1 MVVLLL
7 RTHLGALPLWNPKNY
22 KDNQQH
28 KAAFKK
34 IPDANEI
41 EYMTEFENGDSIIH
55 EELPSRNPTKKKQKT
70 IMVTPIPNIIAFT
83 NVLSSSNKFN
93 FETKLVGNYVRF
105 FSASIRDKL
114 SLHEHFK
121 QNDIQ
126 HYLINITKFQC
137 Q

>member
-7 RTHLGALPLWNPKNY
+7 RTLMGVLPLWNLKNY

-70 IMVTPIPNIIAFT
+70 SW
-83 NVLSSSNKFN
+83 LLKF
-93 FETKLVGNYVRF
+93 L
-105 FSASIRDKL
+105 I
-114 SLHEHFK
+114 SLHLQMYCHLATSLTLK
-121 QNDIQ
+121 QN
-126 HYLINITKFQC
+126 
-137 Q
+137 